1 MPPRASLL
9 EPTAPSNRDPL
20 ADRLARG
27 RITQAQYLAAQEFR
41 KHYGLAA
48 GKMLTESYRALGAD
62 GSAVVHDMLINAMS
76 AKEVAASR
84 GLTGLGWEKFY
95 RMRFS
100 ECLNTL
106 AVIYGFSNLTGL
118 TVTDRGS
125 YERG

>member
-1 MPPRASLL
+1 MSRRLTDSTNRGRRGRPCPIALSF
-9 EPTAPSNRDPL
+9 SNPNREPL

-48 GKMLTESYRALGAD
+48 GKMLT

-84 GLTGLGWEKFY
+84 GLTGALG
-95 RMRFS
+95 MP
-100 ECLNTL
+100 TL
-106 AVIYGFSNLTGL
+106 AVIYGFSDGRR
-118 TVTDRGS
+118 D
-125 YERG
+125 